1 MKSGTKSSLVN
12 LRPSVL
18 VVALSKESTMA
29 TELLELQLEE
39 LSLVDRPANAE
50 AMVTLFK
57 RDVQEEVTTKMD
69 AEMEDKV
76 KAYMEEKG
84 CGREEAMKALG
95 YEMDKAEEPAEESVE
110 DEAMKSL
117 QAEVET
123 LKAENER
130 LRKGLIE
137 NGFVIK
143 AEAIEKKAPAEFIEV
158 EGEKINKAD
167 IPAPILKKLE
177 EAEAAQEAA
186 AIAKKAEE
194 TLPNFK
200 PEVAQALMK
209 FDLEAQILEALMAAD
224 KLFEAQMEEVG
235 KADVDGDMDDPQ
247 AKLDKMVDAYAMEHE
262 LTKAQAY
269 AKVAKTAEGKALINK
284 TYKKD

>member
-1 MKSGTKSSLVN
+1 
-12 LRPSVL
+12 
-18 VVALSKESTMA
+18 MA

-57 RDVQEEVTTKMD
+57 RDIQEEVTTKMD

-76 KAYMEEKG
+76 KAYMEKEQ
-84 CGREEAMKALG
+84 CSRDEAMKALG
-95 YEMDKAEEPAEESVE
+95 YEMEKADEAVEEAVE

-117 QAEVET
+117 EAEIAT

-158 EGEKINKAD
+158 EGEQINKAD

-177 EAEAAQEAA
+177 EAEAAQKAA
-186 AIAKKAEE
+186 AIAKQAEE

-209 FDLEAQILEALMAAD
+209 FDLEEQILEALKAAD

>member
-1 MKSGTKSSLVN
+1 
-12 LRPSVL
+12 
-18 VVALSKESTMA
+18 MA

-57 RDVQEEVTTKMD
+57 RDIQEEVTTKMD

-95 YEMDKAEEPAEESVE
+95 YEMEKADEAVEEAVE

-117 QAEVET
+117 EAEIAT

-158 EGEKINKAD
+158 EGEQINKAD

-177 EAEAAQEAA
+177 EAEAVQKAA

-209 FDLEAQILEALMAAD
+209 FDLEEQILEALKAAD

>member
-1 MKSGTKSSLVN
+1 
-12 LRPSVL
+12 
-18 VVALSKESTMA
+18 MA

-95 YEMDKAEEPAEESVE
+95 YEMEKAEEPAEESAE

>member
-1 MKSGTKSSLVN
+1 
-12 LRPSVL
+12 
-18 VVALSKESTMA
+18 MA

-57 RDVQEEVTTKMD
+57 RDIQEEVTTKMD

-95 YEMDKAEEPAEESVE
+95 YEMEKAEEAVEEAVE

-117 QAEVET
+117 EAEIAT

-158 EGEKINKAD
+158 EGEQINKAD

-177 EAEAAQEAA
+177 EAEAAQKAA

-209 FDLEAQILEALMAAD
+209 FDLEEQILEALKAAD

>member
-1 MKSGTKSSLVN
+1 
-12 LRPSVL
+12 
-18 VVALSKESTMA
+18 MA

-57 RDVQEEVTTKMD
+57 RDIQEEVTTKMD

-95 YEMDKAEEPAEESVE
+95 YEMEKAEEAVEEAVE

-117 QAEVET
+117 EAEIAT

-158 EGEKINKAD
+158 EGEQINKAD

-177 EAEAAQEAA
+177 EAEAVQKAA

-209 FDLEAQILEALMAAD
+209 FDLEEQILEALKAAD

>member
-1 MKSGTKSSLVN
+1 
-12 LRPSVL
+12 
-18 VVALSKESTMA
+18 MA

-57 RDVQEEVTTKMD
+57 RDIQPEETTKMG
-69 AEMEDKV
+69 EDKI

-84 CGREEAMKALG
+84 CGRAEAMKALG
-95 YEMDKAEEPAEESVE
+95 YETEKSEEES
-110 DEAMKSL
+110 EAMKAL
-117 QAEVET
+117 EAEVET

-130 LRKGLIE
+130 LRKGLID

-158 EGEKINKAD
+158 EGGQINKAD

-186 AIAKKAEE
+186 EIAKKAEE

-209 FDLEAQILEALMAAD
+209 FDLEEQILEALMAAD
-224 KLFEAQMEEVG
+224 KLFESQMEELG

-247 AKLDKMVDAYAMEHE
+247 AKLDKMVDAYAIEHE

>member
-1 MKSGTKSSLVN
+1 
-12 LRPSVL
+12 
-18 VVALSKESTMA
+18 MA

-57 RDVQEEVTTKMD
+57 RDVQEEVTTTMD

-95 YEMDKAEEPAEESVE
+95 YEMDKAEEPAEEPAEESVE

-209 FDLEAQILEALMAAD
+209 FDLEEQILEALMAAD
-224 KLFEAQMEEVG
+224 KLFEAQMEELG

-247 AKLDKMVDAYAMEHE
+247 AKLDKMVDAYAVEHE

-269 AKVAKTAEGKALINK
+269 AKVAKTTEGKALINK

>member
-1 MKSGTKSSLVN
+1 
-12 LRPSVL
+12 
-18 VVALSKESTMA
+18 MA

-57 RDVQEEVTTKMD
+57 RDIQPEETTKMD
-69 AEMEDKV
+69 EDKI
-76 KAYMEEKG
+76 KAYVEEKG
-84 CGREEAMKALG
+84 CGRAEAMKALG
-95 YEMDKAEEPAEESVE
+95 YETEKSEEES
-110 DEAMKSL
+110 EAMKAL
-117 QAEVET
+117 EAEVET

-130 LRKGLIE
+130 LRKGLID

-158 EGEKINKAD
+158 EGGQINKAD

-186 AIAKKAEE
+186 EIAKKAEE

-209 FDLEAQILEALMAAD
+209 FDLEEQILEALMAAD
-224 KLFEAQMEEVG
+224 KLFESQMEELG

-247 AKLDKMVDAYAMEHE
+247 AKLDKMVDAYAIEHE

>member
-1 MKSGTKSSLVN
+1 
-12 LRPSVL
+12 
-18 VVALSKESTMA
+18 MA

-57 RDVQEEVTTKMD
+57 RDIQPEETNKMD
-69 AEMEDKV
+69 ENKI
-76 KAYMEEKG
+76 KAYMEKEQ
-84 CGREEAMKALG
+84 CSREEAMKALG
-95 YEMDKAEEPAEESVE
+95 YEMEKADETSEEV
-110 DEAMKSL
+110 EAMKSD
-117 QAEVET
+117 VEK

-130 LRKGLIE
+130 LRKSLIE
-137 NGFVIK
+137 NGFVIS
-143 AEAIEKKAPAEFIEV
+143 AESIEKKAPAEFIEV
-158 EGEKINKAD
+158 EGEQINKAD

-200 PEVAQALMK
+200 PEVAQALIK
-209 FDLEAQILEALMAAD
+209 FDLEEQILEALMAAD

-247 AKLDKMVDAYAMEHE
+247 AKLDKMVDAYAVEHE
-262 LTKAQAY
+262 TTKAQAY

>member
-1 MKSGTKSSLVN
+1 
-12 LRPSVL
+12 
-18 VVALSKESTMA
+18 MA

-57 RDVQEEVTTKMD
+57 RDIQEEVTTKMD

-95 YEMDKAEEPAEESVE
+95 YEMEKADEAVEEAVE

-117 QAEVET
+117 EAEIAT

-158 EGEKINKAD
+158 EGEQINKAD

-177 EAEAAQEAA
+177 EAEAAQKAA

-209 FDLEAQILEALMAAD
+209 FDLGEQILEALKAAD

>member
-1 MKSGTKSSLVN
+1 
-12 LRPSVL
+12 
-18 VVALSKESTMA
+18 MA

-50 AMVTLFK
+50 AMVTLYK
-57 RDVQEEVTTKMD
+57 RDDIPQGDKLTMD
-69 AEMEDKV
+69 ATEVEKMTDGQKEEMDKMSDDM
-76 KAYMEEKG
+76 KSKMKMYMEEKG
-84 CGREEAMKALG
+84 MS
-95 YEMDKAEEPAEESVE
+95 YDKAK
-110 DEAMKSL
+110 AMCERDMKK
-117 QAEVET
+117 AEVET

-130 LRKGLIE
+130 LRKSLIE
-137 NGFVIK
+137 NGFVIS
-143 AEAIEKKAPAEFIEV
+143 AESIEKKAPAEFIEV
-158 EGEKINKAD
+158 EGEQINKAD

-200 PEVAQALMK
+200 PEVAQALIK
-209 FDLEAQILEALMAAD
+209 FDLEEQILEALMAAD

-235 KADVDGDMDDPQ
+235 KADVDGDMNDPQ
-247 AKLDKMVDAYAMEHE
+247 AKLDKMVDAYAVEHE
-262 LTKAQAY
+262 TTKAQAY
-269 AKVAKTAEGKALINK
+269 AQVAKTAEGKALINK

>member
-1 MKSGTKSSLVN
+1 
-12 LRPSVL
+12 
-18 VVALSKESTMA
+18 MA

-50 AMVTLFK
+50 AMVTLYK
-57 RDVQEEVTTKMD
+57 RDIQPEETTKMD
-69 AEMEDKV
+69 EDKI
-76 KAYMEEKG
+76 KAYMDEKG

-95 YEMDKAEEPAEESVE
+95 YEMEKAEDTAEEAVE

-117 QAEVET
+117 EAEVAT

-158 EGEKINKAD
+158 EGEQINKAD

-177 EAEAAQEAA
+177 EAEAAQLAA

-209 FDLEAQILEALMAAD
+209 FDLEEQILEALMAAD

-235 KADVDGDMDDPQ
+235 KADVNGDMDDPQ
-247 AKLDKMVDAYAMEHE
+247 AKLDKMVNDYAMEHE

>member
-1 MKSGTKSSLVN
+1 
-12 LRPSVL
+12 
-18 VVALSKESTMA
+18 MA

-50 AMVTLFK
+50 AMVTLYK
-57 RDVQEEVTTKMD
+57 RDILQEETTKMD
-69 AEMEDKV
+69 EDKI

-95 YEMDKAEEPAEESVE
+95 YEMEKADEAVEEVAE

-143 AEAIEKKAPAEFIEV
+143 AEAIHKKAPAEFIEV
-158 EGEKINKAD
+158 EGEQIDKAD

-177 EAEAAQEAA
+177 EVEAAQKAA
-186 AIAKKAEE
+186 EIAKKAEE

-209 FDLEAQILEALMAAD
+209 FDLEGQILEALVAAD

-235 KADVDGDMDDPQ
+235 KADVDGDMEGSLDGHPPPIGLLDSWE
-247 AKLDKMVDAYAMEHE
+247 KLSPPSFH
-262 LTKAQAY
+262 TSPS
-269 AKVAKTAEGKALINK
+269 
-284 TYKKD
+284 

>member
-1 MKSGTKSSLVN
+1 
-12 LRPSVL
+12 
-18 VVALSKESTMA
+18 MA

-50 AMVTLFK
+50 AIVTLYK
-57 RDVQEEVTTKMD
+57 RDDIPQGDKLTMD
-69 AEMEDKV
+69 ATEYEKMTDGQKEEMDKMSDDMKSKMKV
-76 KAYMEEKG
+76 YMEEKG
-84 CGREEAMKALG
+84 MS
-95 YEMDKAEEPAEESVE
+95 YDKAK
-110 DEAMKSL
+110 AMCERDMKKS
-117 QAEVET
+117 EVET

-130 LRKGLIE
+130 LRKGLIDA
-137 NGFVIK
+137 GYVIK
-143 AEAIEKKAPAEFIEV
+143 ADTIEKKAPAEFIEV
-158 EGEKINKAD
+158 EGEQINKAD

-177 EAEAAQEAA
+177 EVGAAQKAA
-186 AIAKKAEE
+186 EIAKKAEE

-209 FDLEAQILEALMAAD
+209 FDLEEQILEALIAAD

-247 AKLDKMVDAYAMEHE
+247 AKLDKMVDAYAVEHE

>member
-1 MKSGTKSSLVN
+1 
-12 LRPSVL
+12 
-18 VVALSKESTMA
+18 MA

-57 RDVQEEVTTKMD
+57 RDIQEEVTTKMD

-76 KAYMEEKG
+76 KAYMEKEQ
-84 CGREEAMKALG
+84 CSRDEAMKALG
-95 YEMDKAEEPAEESVE
+95 YEMEKAEEAVEEAVE

-117 QAEVET
+117 EAEIAT

-158 EGEKINKAD
+158 EGEQINKAD

-177 EAEAAQEAA
+177 EAEAAQKAA

-209 FDLEAQILEALMAAD
+209 FDLEEQILEALKAAD

>member
-1 MKSGTKSSLVN
+1 
-12 LRPSVL
+12 
-18 VVALSKESTMA
+18 MA

-50 AMVTLFK
+50 AMVTLYK
-57 RDVQEEVTTKMD
+57 RDIQPEETTKMD
-69 AEMEDKV
+69 EDKI
-76 KAYMEEKG
+76 KAYMDEKG

-95 YEMDKAEEPAEESVE
+95 YEMEKADEAVEEAVE
-110 DEAMKSL
+110 DEALKAL
-117 QAEVET
+117 EAEVET

-143 AEAIEKKAPAEFIEV
+143 AEAIEKKAPAEFIDV
-158 EGEKINKAD
+158 DGEQINKAD

-177 EAEAAQEAA
+177 EAEAAQKAA

-209 FDLEAQILEALMAAD
+209 FDLEEQILEALMAAD

>member
-1 MKSGTKSSLVN
+1 
-12 LRPSVL
+12 
-18 VVALSKESTMA
+18 MA

-57 RDVQEEVTTKMD
+57 RDIQEEVTTKMD

-95 YEMDKAEEPAEESVE
+95 YEMEKAEEAADEAVE

-117 QAEVET
+117 EAEIAT

-158 EGEKINKAD
+158 EGEQINKAD

-177 EAEAAQEAA
+177 EAEAAQKAA

-209 FDLEAQILEALMAAD
+209 FDLEEQILEALKAAD

>member
-1 MKSGTKSSLVN
+1 
-12 LRPSVL
+12 
-18 VVALSKESTMA
+18 MA

-50 AMVTLFK
+50 AMVTLYK
-57 RDVQEEVTTKMD
+57 RDIQPEETTKMD
-69 AEMEDKV
+69 EDKI

-95 YEMDKAEEPAEESVE
+95 YEMEKADEAVEEAVE
-110 DEAMKSL
+110 DEALKAL
-117 QAEVET
+117 EAEVET

-143 AEAIEKKAPAEFIEV
+143 AEAIEKKAPAEFIDV
-158 EGEKINKAD
+158 DGEQINKAD

-177 EAEAAQEAA
+177 EAEAAQKAA

-209 FDLEAQILEALMAAD
+209 FDLEEQILEALMAAD